1 VDELAHTNAPGSK
14 QQKRYQD
21 VQDLLDAGVTVVS
34 TLNVQH
40 IESLSDY
47 VKQMT
52 GVDVQETVPDWVVDG
67 ADQVELIDL
76 PAEALIQRI
85 QEGDVFPPEQARQA
99 LKVFFTPS
107 NLTALRD
114 LALRATAREVEEKLD
129 TYWRDRKVEGPAI
142 GERVMVAV
150 DHRPAGKALIRR
162 GWRLAAALKGELIVV
177 HVEPTEAR
185 RKPRSSEDERQL
197 QANLQ
202 LAEDLG
208 AEVVRLQG
216 RVSDEI
222 ISYARSNHVSQLFIG
237 HPTHGRWEELLRGSV
252 ARDILRK
259 LPSLH
264 VHVIGDQHQRMT
276 EAVKK

>member
-1 VDELAHTNAPGSK
+1 
-14 QQKRYQD
+14 
-21 VQDLLDAGVTVVS
+21 
-34 TLNVQH
+34 
-40 IESLSDY
+40 
-47 VKQMT
+47 
-52 GVDVQETVPDWVVDG
+52 VDG